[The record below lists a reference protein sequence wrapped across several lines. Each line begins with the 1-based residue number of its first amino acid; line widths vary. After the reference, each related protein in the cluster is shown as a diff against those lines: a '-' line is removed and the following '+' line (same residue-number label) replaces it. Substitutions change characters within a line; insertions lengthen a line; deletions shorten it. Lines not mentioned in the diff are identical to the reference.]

1 MKATKDIVIVLAIVS
16 LMISSTAAWWIG
28 GLETKENYPYV
39 INFVDTGFLVIQS
52 DWVYSGSSKVILTLV
67 LENDSGE
74 VQSADISIIPLDL
87 DGNVM
92 LDGGVPMTQNATTGN
107 IAPGDTWTQEFLFQK
122 SGIRL
127 ELNVFQIV
135 ILGEDSLVTGDKLS
149 TFNIEQD
156 IYTSGGGTTL
166 PQKALVGYRSGTI
179 DRQKYPKYRYYD
191 TSWSDEIELISP
203 ANDKVRDVRLEFNPK
218 PTIMIGQ

>member
-1 MKATKDIVIVLAIVS
+1 MKATKDIIIVVAIIS
-16 LMISSTAAWWIG
+16 LMVSSTTAWWIG

-74 VQSADISIIPLDL
+74 VQNADISIIPLDL

-107 IAPGDTWTQEFLFQK
+107 VAPGDTWTQEFLFQK
-122 SGIRL
+122 SA
-127 ELNVFQIV
+127 VY
-135 ILGEDSLVTGDKLS
+135 DLS
-149 TFNIEQD
+149 
-156 IYTSGGGTTL
+156 
-166 PQKALVGYRSGTI
+166 
-179 DRQKYPKYRYYD
+179 
-191 TSWSDEIELISP
+191 
-203 ANDKVRDVRLEFNPK
+203 
-218 PTIMIGQ
+218 

>member
-1 MKATKDIVIVLAIVS
+1 MVDRWLRDKGKLS
-16 LMISSTAAWWIG
+16 LCYQLRGHRLSS
-28 GLETKENYPYV
+28 NP
-39 INFVDTGFLVIQS
+39 S

-74 VQSADISIIPLDL
+74 VQNADISIIPLDL

-92 LDGGVPMTQNATTGN
+92 LDRGLPMTQNATTGN

-203 ANDKVRDVRLEFNPK
+203 ANDKVRDVRLEFNPN